1 MNERKKKEN
10 DTYRLNNIQNCIIM
24 NGMNRLLTGMINEQH
39 ILQQSVAFYLSSYN
53 KVEEEVERETERFL
67 ELKNGNIRIL

>member
-10 DTYRLNNIQNCIIM
+10 NTYRSNNIQNCIIM

-39 ILQQSVAFYLSSYN
+39 ILQQSAAFYLSLYN
-53 KVEEEVERETERFL
+53 EVEEEVERDREVFW
-67 ELKNGNIRIL
+67 N